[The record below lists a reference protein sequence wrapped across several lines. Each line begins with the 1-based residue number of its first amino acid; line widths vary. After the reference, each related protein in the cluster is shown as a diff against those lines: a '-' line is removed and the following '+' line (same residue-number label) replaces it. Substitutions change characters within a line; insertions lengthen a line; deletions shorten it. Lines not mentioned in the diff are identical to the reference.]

1 MRIIKSRNT
10 FAFALLLAVCVVA
23 LFAFRGIVNRDSSQF
38 KNNLNEFQGKQISL
52 LINKFPKAAMLSD
65 AELSTWR
72 KSGGISVTPPPKSLH
87 ETVYLIQKGYDLA
100 FIYTENGV
108 ILKIV
113 YAET

>member
-1 MRIIKSRNT
+1 MKSHKT
-10 FAFALLLAVCVVA
+10 KAFAILVAVCVVA

-52 LINKFPKAAMLSD
+52 LINKFPKAALLSD
-65 AELSTWR
+65 TEFSTWR
-72 KSGGISVTPPPKSLH
+72 MSDGISVAPPPKSAQ
-87 ETVYLIQKGYDLA
+87 EVVYLIQRGYDLA

-108 ILKIV
+108 ISKIF

>member
-1 MRIIKSRNT
+1 MKSHKT
-10 FAFALLLAVCVVA
+10 KAFAILVAVCVVA
-23 LFAFRGIVNRDSSQF
+23 LIAFRGIINRDSSQF

-72 KSGGISVTPPPKSLH
+72 KSGGISVAPPPKSLH

-108 ILKIV
+108 ISKIV
-113 YAET
+113 YTQT